1 MTCQESW
8 SSGKKSGQCVVAG
21 TGHGVIPKYVF
32 VCLAPLQ
39 LDECY
44 IIIICAWI
52 LEKRSKS
59 HIRSFEINGFKE
71 LKPA

>member
-32 VCLAPLQ
+32 CVFG
-39 LDECY
+39 
-44 IIIICAWI
+44 
-52 LEKRSKS
+52 
-59 HIRSFEINGFKE
+59 SFT
-71 LKPA
+71 AR

>member
-1 MTCQESW
+1 MCDLDRFCKIWSHINYFWSITLDHVTCQESW

-39 LDECY
+39 PDEY
-44 IIIICAWI
+44 YM
-52 LEKRSKS
+52 
-59 HIRSFEINGFKE
+59 
-71 LKPA
+71 

>member
-32 VCLAPLQ
+32 VCLAPVGT
-39 LDECY
+39 
-44 IIIICAWI
+44 I
-52 LEKRSKS
+52 LR
-59 HIRSFEINGFKE
+59 NGTE
-71 LKPA
+71 RNGTE

>member
-39 LDECY
+39 PDEY
-44 IIIICAWI
+44 YNV
-52 LEKRSKS
+52 
-59 HIRSFEINGFKE
+59 INYFWSIT
-71 LKPA
+71 